1 MICLIK
7 NAAIQMRQSMR
18 REIRD
23 EVVIPHTS
31 PRALSLSIIPLQDN
45 NQIKITLKIPALN
58 GIREKPSSV
67 VPETAK
73 CATQMSLL

>member
-1 MICLIK
+1 
-7 NAAIQMRQSMR
+7 MR

-23 EVVIPHTS
+23 EVLIPHTS
-31 PRALSLSIIPLQDN
+31 PRALSLSVIPLQDN
-45 NQIKITLKIPALN
+45 NQTKITALN

-67 VPETAK
+67 VPESAK